1 MADYAKM
8 TVPLLREQLAARGLD
23 TGGLKAALVARLV
36 AAAEVGAPAAEPA
49 AQVAALPPAAEA
61 APAAPPPAPPVA
73 AEPAPPPARVE
84 AKRKEPEP
92 SVAPASASVPP
103 ASAEEAPARKR
114 SRWDS
119 ADAAAPAAP
128 AAHAPPA
135 LPTAG
140 ETAAA
145 AAPDAATKAR
155 EMLQKK
161 NELAEK
167 LAKLRQL
174 KGAAGA
180 GAAPAAPPASGALF
194 FSRLAPR
201 APNLEF
207 GKRRFLTPFCPLF
220 DAALPSSLAG
230 VLAPDAVARVQAIA
244 SRLAAGGPTQA
255 GLLRAPGTTGFSA
268 APALAPPAPR
278 SRPVALRLDAQGR
291 EVDEAGNVI
300 VREVKATATLRV
312 NARAQKAEELRA
324 LMDEARR
331 EVAAE
336 TAAGGVDEAAKRRAR
351 ESRSLQFLDPG
362 LVTQRA
368 EASRMQAAL
377 RAQFGDAA
385 DAEARKLAARAKR
398 REDEAARIAG
408 YEAAGAAEAAA
419 GHAGA
424 DVAEADVPDT
434 EWWDAPLL
442 GGASYDGV
450 LSGTAAMAVD
460 KISVYVEHPVPLM
473 PPGEAP
479 PPPPQ
484 PLKLT
489 AKEQK
494 KLRTQRRVAREKERQ
509 EMLRQGL
516 LEPPKPKVRIAN
528 LMRVLG
534 EQATADPTAIEKEVR
549 AQMAERAAAHE
560 DRNAARALTPAERR
574 EKQARKLFEET
585 NGGTSWLGFVL
596 KS

>member
-1 MADYAKM
+1 M
-8 TVPLLREQLAARGLD
+8 
-23 TGGLKAALVARLV
+23 
-36 AAAEVGAPAAEPA
+36 
-49 AQVAALPPAAEA
+49 PPA
-61 APAAPPPAPPVA
+61 
-73 AEPAPPPARVE
+73 
-84 AKRKEPEP
+84 
-92 SVAPASASVPP
+92 
-103 ASAEEAPARKR
+103 
-114 SRWDS
+114 
-119 ADAAAPAAP
+119 
-128 AAHAPPA
+128 
-135 LPTAG
+135 
-140 ETAAA
+140 
-145 AAPDAATKAR
+145 
-155 EMLQKK
+155 
-161 NELAEK
+161 
-167 LAKLRQL
+167 
-174 KGAAGA
+174 
-180 GAAPAAPPASGALF
+180 
-194 FSRLAPR
+194 
-201 APNLEF
+201 
-207 GKRRFLTPFCPLF
+207 
-220 DAALPSSLAG
+220 LAG
-230 VLAPDAVARVQAIA
+230 VLALDAVARVQAIA
-244 SRLAAGGPTQA
+244 SRLTAGGA
-255 GLLRAPGTTGFSA
+255 ASGLLRAPGTTGFSA
-268 APALAPPAPR
+268 APPAPVAPPR

-300 VREVKATATLRV
+300 KREVKATATLRV
-312 NARAQKAEELRA
+312 NARAQKTEELRA

-351 ESRSLQFLDPG
+351 ETRSLQFFDPG
-362 LVTQRA
+362 VVTKRA
-368 EASRMQAAL
+368 EESRLQAAL

-385 DAEARKLAARAKR
+385 DAEARRIAARAKR

-419 GHAGA
+419 GTAGA

-442 GGASYDGV
+442 AGASYDAV
-450 LSGTAAMAVD
+450 LRGEAPLAVD
-460 KISVYVEHPVPLM
+460 KISVYVEHPVPLA

-494 KLRTQRRVAREKERQ
+494 KLRTQRRLAREKERQ

-560 DRNAARALTPAERR
+560 DRNAARQLTPAERR
-574 EKQARKLFEET
+574 EKQARKLFEEA
-585 NGGTSWLGFVL
+585 NGGALFVSYWLCLIALLLILTLCHSSSPVAQVVSCSVQCTGL
-596 KS
+596 RAWRTR